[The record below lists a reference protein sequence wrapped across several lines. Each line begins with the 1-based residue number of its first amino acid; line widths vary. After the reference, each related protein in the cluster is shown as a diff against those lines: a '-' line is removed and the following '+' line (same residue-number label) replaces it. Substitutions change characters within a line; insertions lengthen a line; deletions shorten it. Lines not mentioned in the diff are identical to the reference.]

1 MSRENTH
8 IYINNTA
15 HNIADYTQIQIIYK
29 RWLVKY
35 LHAFN
40 CRIDWFVCY
49 FFFILDET
57 EGKVI
62 SINLEEI
69 YINRFQEIERFNL
82 TEVETFD
89 ISNSS
94 SFLRFNFGIAKCEGK
109 VSIPKWH
116 QMAMTVCK
124 YELHFGVD
132 ISIFRVCPVE
142 VTTGL
147 CDITVSFLKAPNG
160 IFTIKKL

>member
-69 YINRFQEIERFNL
+69 YINRFQEIERFIL

-89 ISNSS
+89 IIVLPSCVLILV
-94 SFLRFNFGIAKCEGK
+94 LRSVKEKSPSQSGT
-109 VSIPKWH
+109 KW
-116 QMAMTVCK
+116 QWQCASMNYILVW
-124 YELHFGVD
+124 
-132 ISIFRVCPVE
+132 ISQYSAC
-142 VTTGL
+142 
-147 CDITVSFLKAPNG
+147 AP
-160 IFTIKKL
+160 